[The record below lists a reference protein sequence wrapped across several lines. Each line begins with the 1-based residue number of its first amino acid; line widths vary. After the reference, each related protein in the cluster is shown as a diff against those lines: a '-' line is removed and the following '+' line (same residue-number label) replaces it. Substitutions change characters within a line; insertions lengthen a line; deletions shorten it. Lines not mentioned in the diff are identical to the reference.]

1 VAERLQGWQ
10 MRILAYDP
18 YIPPESVPA
27 HVQLVDYDT
36 LLRESDLVSVLV
48 AVTPESRGIISER
61 ALSLMKPTAFLINT
75 ARGDAVD
82 EAALIRALQQK
93 RIAGAAL
100 DNFQVEPLPADSPL
114 WQLDNVILTP
124 HMIGHTKD
132 VFASFGKAGE
142 DNILAILRGEAPP
155 ICKNPEVM
163 PAFQARL
170 QRLAQAGD

>member
-1 VAERLQGWQ
+1 
-10 MRILAYDP
+10 M
-18 YIPPESVPA
+18 
-27 HVQLVDYDT
+27 
-36 LLRESDLVSVLV
+36 
-48 AVTPESRGIISER
+48 
-61 ALSLMKPTAFLINT
+61 
-75 ARGDAVD
+75 D

-163 PAFQARL
+163 PAFRARL
-170 QRLAQAGD
+170 QRLAQTGA